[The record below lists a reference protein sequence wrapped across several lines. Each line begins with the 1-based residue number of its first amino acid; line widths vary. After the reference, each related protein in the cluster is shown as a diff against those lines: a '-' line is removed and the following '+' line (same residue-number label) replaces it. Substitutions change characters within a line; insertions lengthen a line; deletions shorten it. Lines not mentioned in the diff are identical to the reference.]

1 VNGYFRRAIND
12 AWLSLGGHTR
22 IRRRTAELEQAYT
35 GPEHALVQQRRL
47 RLTQLLLHAIDTV
60 PFYNDLKSLHQE
72 IKSNP
77 EAALAKFPVI
87 DKATLRSNFDQ
98 MLSTRPDKH
107 TLNNTSGGST
117 GEPVRFIQD
126 VDYRDW
132 AEANKNL
139 FSSWIGHRTG
149 DCHIKIW
156 GAPRDIFGGGKSW
169 KKSLRNFAV
178 NETILNCYRVG
189 PSQWDEFTRILNRL
203 RPSLL
208 ESYADAGYEYARY
221 LLDKQHPIHK
231 PRGIITSAGLLLPHM
246 KRTIAKAF
254 NCPVLNR
261 YGSREV
267 GDIACSCPQSESLH
281 VSELTHFVEIV
292 TLDNQPCPAG
302 VEGELQITVLTNRSM
317 PLIRYRIEDRAT
329 WDAEPCQCERH
340 TKMLASI
347 AGRSNDYLIAVD
359 GSQVNGTALTTLL
372 YEFPEVR
379 RFQFRQASDH
389 SIAMLLEPQPGIAA
403 ERFDTVSAKA
413 RAKMVTL
420 LGDAARIETQTVKD
434 IPPTP
439 TGKHRYVVNELL
451 TQTLPAS

>member
-1 VNGYFRRAIND
+1 MNGYFRRVIND

-35 GPEHALVQQRRL
+35 GQEHALVQQRHL
-47 RLTQLLLHAIDTV
+47 RLAQLLLHAIDTV
-60 PFYNDLKSLHQE
+60 PYYNDLTALRQE

-87 DKATLRSNFDQ
+87 DKAVLRGSFER
-98 MLSTRPDKH
+98 MLSSRPDKH
-107 TLNNTSGGST
+107 TLTNTSGGST

-139 FSSWIGHRTG
+139 FSGWIGHRPG
-149 DCHIKIW
+149 DCHVKIW
-156 GAPRDIFGGGKSW
+156 GAPRDIFGGGTSW
-169 KKSLRNFAV
+169 KKMLRNFAV

-189 PSQWDEFTRILNRL
+189 PQQWDDFTQKLNSL

-221 LLDKQHPIHK
+221 VLDQQHQIHQ

-246 KRTIAKAF
+246 KHTIAKAF

-267 GDIACSCPQSESLH
+267 GDIACSCPQGDSLH

-292 TLDNQPCPAG
+292 TPDNQPCPPG

-329 WDAEPCQCERH
+329 WDAAPCPCKRH

-347 AGRSNDYLIAVD
+347 AGRSNDYLIAAD

-379 RFQFRQASDH
+379 RFQFRQSPDH
-389 SIAMLLEPQPGIAA
+389 SIAMLLEPQPGVAS
-403 ERFDTVSAKA
+403 EHFDTIAAKA

-420 LGDAARIETQTVKD
+420 LGEAATIATETVSD

-451 TQTLPAS
+451 PQNPPAS